1 MRHWAP
7 PTAYGVRP
15 PPARR
20 DYTAPP
26 PPRYGQVE
34 NFGGMLTAFAVGA
47 AAGVLTWLELANV
60 VDYLVDKITDVAKK
74 LKELLASDDDAEAA
88 EDEGAEDA
96 SNDDAEDAGDA
107 YDLAFVEL
115 LASDDDSEAAE
126 DRDAKDAED
135 ASEDAED
142 EDTGDAYDLAFVE
155 VLASD
160 DDSEAAED
168 RDTEDAEDA
177 SEDED
182 DPASEIIDL
191 TYPDGGGG
199 GDDNN

>member
-15 PPARR
+15 PPASR

-34 NFGGMLTAFAVGA
+34 NFGGMLTAFAAGA
-47 AAGVLTWLELANV
+47 AAGVLTWLELANG

-74 LKELLASDDDAEAA
+74 LKELLASDDDDEDASDDDAEAA
-88 EDEGAEDA
+88 EDE
-96 SNDDAEDAGDA
+96 DAGDA
-107 YDLAFVEL
+107 YELAF
-115 LASDDDSEAAE
+115 E
-126 DRDAKDAED
+126 D
-135 ASEDAED
+135 
-142 EDTGDAYDLAFVE
+142 
-155 VLASD
+155 
-160 DDSEAAED
+160 
-168 RDTEDAEDA
+168 EDAEDA

-191 TYPDGGGG
+191 AYPDGGGVGVG
-199 GDDNN
+199 GDNN